1 VFIFYTSVG
10 QQENKIHVQILK
22 SYFQEPNS
30 GIQKKRAMMQKKGTS
45 NAWYFLSG
53 AMIYFYQNYIS
64 EQIQATCTYQ
74 ISCSEY
80 IKLCIQEYGFFHGTL
95 AGLNQYMKC
104 SPNNFKN
111 HLAYR
116 LNEDNK
122 IINSIKDE

>member
-22 SYFQEPNS
+22 NYFQEPHN
-30 GIQKKRAMMQKKGTS
+30 GVQKKRAMMHKKNTP
-45 NAWYFLSG
+45 NALYFLSG
-53 AMIYFYQNYIS
+53 AMIYFYQNCIS
-64 EQIQATCTYQ
+64 EQIQASCTYQ